1 MHSNN
6 GDSVPPRWRLSTD
19 HRDLLD
25 KALRTAHAQLVV
37 TPQMRDA
44 IKEICTSREKLAHE
58 HEDSLIAFKLAIVDA
73 ATAAEIQPSPERNDL
88 LAKLVTI
95 YIEEFYSSSA
105 ASPEDSGRKGAQRFA
120 PDC

>member
-6 GDSVPPRWRLSTD
+6 GDSVPPRWRLSAD
-19 HRDLLD
+19 HRDLLH

-105 ASPEDSGRKGAQRFA
+105 ASPEDSGRKGAQLFA

>member
-6 GDSVPPRWRLSTD
+6 GDSVPPRWRLSAD

-73 ATAAEIQPSPERNDL
+73 ATAAEIRPSPERNNL

-105 ASPEDSGRKGAQRFA
+105 ATPEDSGRKGAQGFA
-120 PDC
+120 SES